1 MEAFITY
8 SDIGEPIVMVD
19 IKERTNMSI
28 TLRPSDDY
36 MELEYDDTHEIDKLL
51 NECYPYDA
59 DIEEYPGEMVDN
71 YIGYHPATQFI
82 KLKNDAIVRK
92 SGKRNYRYI
101 VVLEKQLD
109 DWTSNQIAILTDDAK
124 FVKAIQNELE

>member
-1 MEAFITY
+1 
-8 SDIGEPIVMVD
+8 MVD

-36 MELEYDDTHEIDKLL
+36 MELEYGDTHELDKLL

-59 DIEEYPGEMVDN
+59 DIEEYPGRMVDN

-82 KLKNDAIVRK
+82 KLQHDTIVRK

-101 VVLEKQLD
+101 VILEKQLD
-109 DWTSNQIAILTDDAK
+109 DWTSNQIVILTDDAK
-124 FVKAIQNELE
+124 FVKAVQDELE

>member
-1 MEAFITY
+1 
-8 SDIGEPIVMVD
+8 
-19 IKERTNMSI
+19 MSI

-36 MELEYDDTHEIDKLL
+36 MEQEYDDTHEIDKLL
-51 NECYPYDA
+51 NECYPNDA

-101 VVLEKQLD
+101 VVLEKQLN
-109 DWTSNQIAILTDDAK
+109 DWSSNQIVILTDDAK
-124 FVKAIQNELE
+124 FVKAVQNEME

>member
-1 MEAFITY
+1 
-8 SDIGEPIVMVD
+8 MVD

-82 KLKNDAIVRK
+82 KLKMTPLFVNQENEIIV
-92 SGKRNYRYI
+92 
-101 VVLEKQLD
+101 
-109 DWTSNQIAILTDDAK
+109 ILL
-124 FVKAIQNELE
+124 F